1 MKHLRILYIGMKDGL
16 DVCSMEIS
24 LFLRQVLSACSE
36 LHLFGDLFTKQT
48 YREDGRYD
56 LVIVQNSFCLIR
68 YKDLFKWLSDT
79 PVLFVSCGNR
89 VVDYVT
95 PFKNLYGVIHLGN
108 ASLSAWGIPDEMLL
122 HLCYPVERSGD
133 YYLYEQQPEVCRIVY
148 CPTGNSVGENDLKL
162 LTFLGKTNAT
172 LTIVSDEYACLKN
185 AFPPFVKVVPRS
197 SRISAYKQAHL
208 VVASG
213 MDAVQ
218 ALALCKPCVVLGDY
232 GLGGLVTSEN
242 YASLQSIRFKGRK
255 GGCFG
260 EPVSAVLLGSAIRK
274 VFAFDR
280 REEVLSLQKQVLSVY
295 GKPVFKKKVLQEI
308 ERIIDLSICMCD
320 RRKRLLKPRL
330 SSLFVLEDR
339 DGKSYLKRGL
349 TCFGELEPEMVA
361 LLNQCNGAVSVGE
374 LAERN
379 GYGREDRAVLWSNL
393 YELWKEKLIL
403 FAL

>member
-1 MKHLRILYIGMKDGL
+1 
-16 DVCSMEIS
+16 
-24 LFLRQVLSACSE
+24 
-36 LHLFGDLFTKQT
+36 
-48 YREDGRYD
+48 
-56 LVIVQNSFCLIR
+56 
-68 YKDLFKWLSDT
+68 
-79 PVLFVSCGNR
+79 
-89 VVDYVT
+89 
-95 PFKNLYGVIHLGN
+95 
-108 ASLSAWGIPDEMLL
+108 
-122 HLCYPVERSGD
+122 
-133 YYLYEQQPEVCRIVY
+133 
-148 CPTGNSVGENDLKL
+148 
-162 LTFLGKTNAT
+162 
-172 LTIVSDEYACLKN
+172 
-185 AFPPFVKVVPRS
+185 
-197 SRISAYKQAHL
+197 
-208 VVASG
+208 

-255 GGCFG
+255 GGCLG
-260 EPVSAVLLGSAIRK
+260 ESVSSVLLESAIRK

-280 REEVLSLQKQVLSVY
+280 REEVLFLQKQVLSFF
-295 GKPVFKKKVLQEI
+295 GKPVFKKRVLQEI
-308 ERIIDLSICMCD
+308 ERIIDLSICMRD
-320 RRKRLLKPRL
+320 RRKRLLLKPRL
-330 SSLFVLEDR
+330 STLFVLEDR